1 MKENPLISVIVPV
14 YNVEKYIEKCILSL
28 VEQTYEKYEVI
39 IVDDGSLDSSIAIAK
54 AVIQSDKRFKIVT
67 QKNGGLSSARNFGV
81 KQSKGDYISFLDSD
95 DYFSPDFL
103 QKMVFNLIDND
114 ADIVV
119 CSMYLVDESHNIIEM
134 RGPEKDCVIPGE
146 KAFLDNLLTKK
157 ITSGAQN
164 KLYKRSLVLKYPYPQ
179 GLYYEDRATTYKML
193 LDSKRVYLSSEPLF
207 FYLQRTG
214 SIMKSLSKKS
224 IDDRFTV
231 FESIEQELT
240 ARDLLKK
247 YGGHYKASFLL
258 NVVLAG
264 AFQIAKFSSNYS
276 EDITYLFSKVHCKP
290 FTICSLS
297 IFAINQ
303 PKKFMALCLLLLSK
317 SKFRRVVNNEY

>member
-1 MKENPLISVIVPV
+1 MKEIPLISVIVPV

-28 VEQTYEKYEVI
+28 VEQTYENYEVI
-39 IVDDGSLDSSIAIAK
+39 IVDDGSLDCSIALAK

-81 KQSKGDYISFLDSD
+81 KQSKGYYISFLDSD

-103 QKMVFNLIDND
+103 QKMVFNLTNND

-119 CSMYLVDESHNIIEM
+119 CSMYLVDESYNVLEK
-134 RGPEKDCVIPGE
+134 RGPNKSSVITGE
-146 KAFLDNLLTKK
+146 EAFLDNLFTKS

-164 KLYKRSLVLKYPYPQ
+164 KLYRRSLVLKYPYPL
-179 GLYYEDRATTYKML
+179 GLYYEDRATTYKMF
-193 LDSKRVYLSSEPLF
+193 LDSKRVYLSPEPLF

-231 FESIEQELT
+231 FESIEKELLT
-240 ARDLLKK
+240 RNLFKK
-247 YGGHYKASFLL
+247 YSNHYKASFLL

-264 AFQIAKFSSNYS
+264 SFQIAKFSSNYS

-290 FTICSLS
+290 LTIRSLS

-303 PKKFMALCLLLLSK
+303 PKKFIALCLLLLSK
-317 SKFRRVVNNEY
+317 SKFKRIVNNET